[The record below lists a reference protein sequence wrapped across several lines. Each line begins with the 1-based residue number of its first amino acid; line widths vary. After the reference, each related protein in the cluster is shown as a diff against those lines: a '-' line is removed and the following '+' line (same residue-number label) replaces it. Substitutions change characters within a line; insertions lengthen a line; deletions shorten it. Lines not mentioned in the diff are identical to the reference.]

1 VLEALRQPME
11 DGTVTIARAHASLRF
26 PARFALAAAMN
37 PCPCGHAGDPAHP
50 CICAAADVM
59 RYRSR
64 LSGPLADR
72 IDLHVSVP
80 AVPLRALATRARGD
94 DSTALRTRVEHARGR
109 QRLRFG
115 DGACNARAPGRWLEV
130 HGNLDPE
137 ARRILTTAGEQ
148 LHLSARAFH
157 RVLRVAR
164 TIADLDGDDRVRQEH
179 VAEALGYRPRTP
191 DPGLAAPKPPAALPA
206 TTHLR

>member
-1 VLEALRQPME
+1 
-11 DGTVTIARAHASLRF
+11 
-26 PARFALAAAMN
+26 
-37 PCPCGHAGDPAHP
+37 
-50 CICAAADVM
+50 M

-80 AVPLRALATRARGD
+80 AVPLRELATRIHGD
-94 DSTALRTRVEHARGR
+94 DSAAIRVRVERAR
-109 QRLRFG
+109 RLQWLRYG

-130 HGNLDPE
+130 HGKLEPD
-137 ARRILTTAGEQ
+137 ARRTLTTAGEH

-164 TIADLDGDDRVRQEH
+164 TIADLDGDDLVRRAH
-179 VAEALGYRPRTP
+179 IAEALGYRPRTP
-191 DPGLAAPKPPAALPA
+191 DPDLGAPKPPATLPGA
-206 TTHLR
+206 AHAR